1 MADFWREKTKKA
13 RPPLGKRTSV
23 TRGTTFIHPAVT
35 DKASVSPLGLCH
47 GNGCP
52 VRWFNPSAHSETIC
66 KEILGLLP
74 PATSSLDK
82 D

>member
-1 MADFWREKTKKA
+1 M
-13 RPPLGKRTSV
+13 V
-23 TRGTTFIHPAVT
+23 TGA
-35 DKASVSPLGLCH
+35 
-47 GNGCP
+47 P

-74 PATSSLDK
+74 PDTSSLDK